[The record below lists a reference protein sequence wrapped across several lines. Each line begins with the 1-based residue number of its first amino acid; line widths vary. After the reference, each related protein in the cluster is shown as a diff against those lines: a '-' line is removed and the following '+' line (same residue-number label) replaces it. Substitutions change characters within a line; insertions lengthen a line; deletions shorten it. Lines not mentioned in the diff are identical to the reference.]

1 MDNRFTFGEE
11 LMPARPKTQFRTER
25 FTTRKWLLL
34 VMLAAALLGTATV
47 RGQALFG
54 TLTGTISDKTGAV
67 VPKVSVTLTNQGTG
81 EVRADIANAVGEY
94 RFGDVLPGT
103 YTLSVGRTGNF
114 AAFNEQGVVVDV
126 NRVVRVD
133 ISLQAAS
140 VNQTIS
146 VTDTAPALQTE
157 TADVNHQ
164 ITETELSALPLTS
177 SQGRT
182 FQALYTIIPGAAMV
196 QEKNSTAANPS
207 RSISANVNG
216 MNYNGNTTRIDG
228 AMNYYGWLPYIITYV
243 PPAESVANVNIDTN
257 SFNAE
262 QGLAGG
268 ASINITTKSGTRD
281 FHGTAWEYYQDGAIN
296 ARSYTATQA
305 SLISASNPTGS
316 VPKNVF
322 NEWGFNIGGPVYI
335 PKILTGKKKLF
346 FFDNFERTTR
356 RQLESGTLTIP
367 DAAMVGGDFSEV
379 AGFDPIYDPQPT
391 VGTYPASDYVNGY
404 LAPQFRPT
412 FLSEYGTNAIPASR
426 QSFAAMTMIAN
437 LLPIAKAV
445 GTPTAS
451 QLTHQLSNNYLGTGT
466 FAYNRNTNDAKIT
479 YLPTENTQIMG
490 KYSIEPFTILDPQPL
505 GNAGGAALDGGQSG
519 AASGRIQDAGLG
531 MSHVFSPTLVMDAD
545 FGYTRQVTGAQSLL
559 DLKLGDYGTDVLKIP
574 GTNGPG
580 TNYVGQPIF
589 EMQGGST
596 FSTLGNAQAANPYL
610 FRDNQFTGDVNLS
623 WTKGKH
629 ATKYGFSYYHFDLN
643 HFQPTAGASINCPR
657 GGFWFQGGMTVGPGD
672 ISQDGKNTPTTI
684 FNYNALA
691 DFLLGLPNN
700 GSGEAVT
707 TAHQIA
713 NPNAVRWTEIGA
725 YAQDQ
730 WTASS
735 KLTINYGI
743 RYELYPPAY
752 RDHTGVYVLDPN
764 LPQSA
769 NVEVGGIGGEPENS
783 GLSMGWGFFSPRL
796 GFAYRLDSKTVVRT
810 GAGLTSDPDS
820 LRFLRDSFPMDLNPQ
835 YQGTAVD
842 TIAVD
847 PANKTNYQTGEPMTL
862 TYGIPALTIP
872 SYSTGFASLP
882 VSTSTTTVT
891 KDFHRG
897 YIESW
902 NLFVQRDLGWKMVA
916 NVGYV
921 GTHDVRQLTQTGY
934 LNSSPLPSGTTP
946 CMANGQYN
954 PSTGLTGKCSFAANQ
969 IVNEQW
975 CTGTTN
981 LTCYN
986 TGGIGYVKPLFSAEY
1001 NGLQS
1006 QLNYNGGRYAQLG
1019 VVYTYSKAIDFED
1032 NGAGSGSG
1040 GLAWNYPAY
1049 YARNRALAGYDQTHN
1064 LELWGIYN
1072 LPFGRGHAW
1081 ASNGAGNA
1089 ILGGWQLNG
1098 QFSHI
1103 SGTPFTVN
1111 ANSNTA
1117 NAQGEPL
1124 YANLV
1129 APYHQL
1135 GGHARTAGSPV
1146 SGGKLW
1152 FDAASFANPAQPS
1165 YTATETPSQ
1174 ITPPV
1179 FGTTNR
1185 DEFRGPGVSYANASL
1200 FRAFTIYHESQF
1212 QIRFEAFNVTNHAL
1226 LNSNPGTTVGSSTFG
1241 EITSFGPGY
1250 SPTQGSRSLQFS
1262 GRFQF

>member
-1 MDNRFTFGEE
+1 MN
-11 LMPARPKTQFRTER
+11 
-25 FTTRKWLLL
+25 FTTHKMTTKIGLMAIML
-34 VMLAAALLGTATV
+34 VAALLGATTVTA
-47 RGQALFG
+47 QELYG
-54 TLTGTISDKTGAV
+54 TLNGTVTDKSGAV
-67 VPKVSVTLTNQGTG
+67 VPKLTVTLTNQGTG
-81 EVRADIANAVGEY
+81 EVRTVVTNEVGEY

-103 YTLSVGRTGNF
+103 YVVGVPRTGNF
-114 AAFNEQGVVVDV
+114 AAFNENGVGVDV
-126 NRVVRVD
+126 NRVVRLD
-133 ISLQAAS
+133 IQLQPAS

-146 VTDTAPALQTE
+146 VTDTTPTLQTE
-157 TADVNHQ
+157 TADVNHE
-164 ITETELSALPLTS
+164 ITETQLSQLPLTS
-177 SQGRT
+177 SQGRN
-182 FQALYTIIPGAAMV
+182 FQALYTVIPGAAMV

-207 RSISANVNG
+207 RSLSTNVNG

-243 PPAESVANVNIDTN
+243 PPAESIANVNIDTN

-268 ASINITTKSGTRD
+268 ASINVTTKSGTRD
-281 FHGTAWEYYQDGAIN
+281 FHGTAWEYYQDAAIN
-296 ARSYTATQA
+296 ARSYTATRQ
-305 SLISASNPTGS
+305 SSPTI
-316 VPKNVF
+316 PKNVF
-322 NEWGFNIGGPVYI
+322 NEWGFNLGGPVYI
-335 PKILTGKKKLF
+335 PRILTGKKKLF

-379 AGFDPIYDPQPT
+379 AGFDPLYDPQPG
-391 VGTYPASDYVNGY
+391 GTGPY
-404 LAPQFRPT
+404 LAVGSRPT
-412 FLSEYGTNAIPASR
+412 FLSEYGCNCIPASR
-426 QSFAAMTMIAN
+426 QSFAASTMIAN
-437 LLPIAKAV
+437 LLPIAKVV
-445 GTPTAS
+445 GTPSPTA
-451 QLTHQLSNNYLGTGT
+451 LANQLSNDYFGTAT

-479 YLPTENTQIMG
+479 YIPTESTQVMG
-490 KYSIEPFTILDPQPL
+490 KYSIEPFSILDPQPL

-519 AASGRIQDAGLG
+519 AASGRIQNVGLG
-531 MSHVFSPTLVMDAD
+531 MSHVFSPRLVMDAD

-589 EMQGGST
+589 EIQGGST
-596 FSTLGNAQAANPYL
+596 FATLGNAQGANPYL

-623 WTKGKH
+623 FTKGKH
-629 ATKYGFSYYHFDLN
+629 ATKYGFTYYHFDLN
-643 HFQPTAGASINCPR
+643 HFQPTSGSGINNPR
-657 GGFWFQGGMTVGPGD
+657 GGFYFQGGLTVGPGD
-672 ISQDGKNTPTTI
+672 VSQKGAASTI
-684 FNYNALA
+684 YNYNALA

-700 GSGEAVT
+700 GTGEAVT

-713 NPNAVRWTEIGA
+713 NPNSVRWTEIGA

-730 WTASS
+730 WTITP
-735 KLTINYGI
+735 KLTINYGV

-769 NVEVGGIGGEPENS
+769 NVEVGGVGGEPENS

-796 GFAYRLDSKTVVRT
+796 GFAYRLNEKTVIRT
-810 GAGLTSDPDS
+810 GGGLTSDPDS

-835 YQGTAVD
+835 YAGTAVD

-847 PANKTNYQTGEPMTL
+847 PTNGNAPMTL
-862 TYGIPALTIP
+862 SYGIPALTIP
-872 SYSTGFASLP
+872 NYSTGFASLP
-882 VSTSTTTVT
+882 VSGSTTTVT

-902 NLFVQRDLGWKMVA
+902 NLFIQRDLGWKMVG

-921 GTHDVRQLTQTGY
+921 GTHDVRQLIQTGY
-934 LNSSPLPSGTTP
+934 LNSGPLPSGTTV
-946 CMANGQYN
+946 CMANKQFN
-954 PSTGLTGKCSFAANQ
+954 PSSPYYNGTLGSNPCSFSANQ
-969 IVNEQW
+969 IVNIGKP
-975 CTGTTN
+975 CPPGTTASA
-981 LTCYN
+981 LGTCYN
-986 TGGIGYVKPLFSAEY
+986 TGGIGYVEPLFSAEY

-1006 QLNYNGGRYAQLG
+1006 QLNYTGGRFTQFGL
-1019 VVYTYSKAIDFED
+1019 VYTYSKAMDFED

-1040 GLAWNYPAY
+1040 GLVWNYPAY
-1049 YARNRALAGYDQTHN
+1049 YNRNRALAGYDQTHN
-1064 LELWGIYN
+1064 LEFWGIYN

-1081 ASNGAGNA
+1081 ASNGVGNA

-1103 SGTPFTVN
+1103 SGTPFTVSAN
-1111 ANSNTA
+1111 ANTA
-1117 NAQGEPL
+1117 NAPGEPL

-1135 GGHARTAGSPV
+1135 GGHARIAGSPV
-1146 SGGKLW
+1146 SGGKIW
-1152 FDAASFANPAQPS
+1152 FDPSSFANPAQPT

-1174 ITPPV
+1174 ITSPV

-1185 DEFRGPGVSYANASL
+1185 NEFRGPGVSYANASL
-1200 FRAFTIYHESQF
+1200 FRAFTVYRESQF

-1226 LNSNPGTTVGSSTFG
+1226 LNNNPGTTVGSSTFG

-1250 SPTQGSRSLQFS
+1250 SPTQGARSLQFS

>member
-1 MDNRFTFGEE
+1 
-11 LMPARPKTQFRTER
+11 MPRTE
-25 FTTRKWLLL
+25 
-34 VMLAAALLGTATV
+34 
-47 RGQALFG
+47 
-54 TLTGTISDKTGAV
+54 
-67 VPKVSVTLTNQGTG
+67 
-81 EVRADIANAVGEY
+81 
-94 RFGDVLPGT
+94 
-103 YTLSVGRTGNF
+103 NF
-114 AAFNEQGVVVDV
+114 AAFTENGVAVDV
-126 NRVVRVD
+126 NREVRIDV
-133 ISLQAAS
+133 SLQPAS

-146 VTDTAPALQTE
+146 VTDVAPALQTE
-157 TADVNHQ
+157 TADVNHE
-164 ITETELSALPLTS
+164 ITETQLAALPLTS
-177 SQGRT
+177 SQGRN

-207 RSISANVNG
+207 RSLSANVNG

-243 PPAESVANVNIDTN
+243 PPAESIANVNIDTN

-268 ASINITTKSGTRD
+268 ASINITTKSGSRD
-281 FHGTAWEYYQDGAIN
+281 FHGTAWEYYQDAAIN
-296 ARSYTATQA
+296 ARSYTATIQ
-305 SLISASNPTGS
+305 SSPTI
-316 VPKNVF
+316 PKNVF
-322 NEWGFNIGGPVYI
+322 NEWGFNLGGPVYI

-379 AGFDPIYDPQPT
+379 ASFDPLYDPQPG
-391 VGTYPASDYVNGY
+391 GTGPY
-404 LAPQFRPT
+404 LAVGSRPT
-412 FLSEYGTNAIPASR
+412 FLSEYGCNCIPASR
-426 QSFAAMTMIAN
+426 QSFAASTMIAN
-437 LLPIAKAV
+437 LLPIAKVV
-445 GTPTAS
+445 GTPTATALAN
-451 QLTHQLSNNYLGTGT
+451 QLANDYFGTAT

-479 YLPTENTQIMG
+479 YIPTEKTQVMG
-490 KYSIEPFTILDPQPL
+490 KYSIEPFSILDPQPL
-505 GNAGGAALDGGQSG
+505 GAAGGAALDGGQSG
-519 AASGRIQDAGLG
+519 AASGRIQNVGLG

-559 DLKLGDYGTDVLKIP
+559 DLKDGDYGLDVLKIP

-589 EMQGGST
+589 EIQGGST
-596 FSTLGNAQAANPYL
+596 FATLGNAQGANPYL

-629 ATKYGFSYYHFDLN
+629 ATKYGFTYYHFDLN
-643 HFQPTAGASINCPR
+643 HFQPTSGSGINNPR
-657 GGFWFQGGMTVGPGD
+657 GGFYFQGGLTVGPGD
-672 ISQDGKNTPTTI
+672 ISSKGAASTI
-684 FNYNALA
+684 YNYNALA

-700 GSGEAVT
+700 GTGEAVT

-713 NPNAVRWTEIGA
+713 NPNSIRWTEIGA

-730 WTASS
+730 WTATS
-735 KLTINYGI
+735 KLTINYGV

-764 LPQSA
+764 LPQTG
-769 NVEVGGIGGEPENS
+769 NVEVGGVGGEPENS
-783 GLSMGWGFFSPRL
+783 GLSMGWGFFAPRL
-796 GFAYRLDSKTVVRT
+796 GFAYRLDDKTVIRT
-810 GAGLTSDPDS
+810 GGGLTSDPDS

-835 YQGTAVD
+835 YGGTGAD

-847 PANKTNYQTGEPMTL
+847 PTNGNAPMTL

-872 SYSTGFASLP
+872 NYSTGYASLP
-882 VSTSTTTVT
+882 ISGATTTVT

-897 YIESW
+897 YFESW
-902 NLFVQRDLGWKMVA
+902 NLFVQRDLGWKIVA

-934 LNSSPLPSGTTP
+934 LNAAPLPSGNTP
-946 CMANGQYN
+946 CMANGYYN
-954 PSTGLTGKCSFAANQ
+954 PSTGLTGKCSFTANE

-1006 QLNYNGGRYAQLG
+1006 QLTYNGGRFAQLG
-1019 VVYTYSKAIDFED
+1019 LVYTYSKAIDFED

-1049 YARNRALAGYDQTHN
+1049 YAFNRALAGYDQTHN
-1064 LELWGIYN
+1064 LEVWGIYN
-1072 LPFGRGHAW
+1072 LPFGRGHAM
-1081 ASNGAGNA
+1081 ASTGVGNA

-1103 SGTPFTVN
+1103 SGTPFTVSAN
-1111 ANSNTA
+1111 ANTA
-1117 NAQGEPL
+1117 NAPGEPL

-1129 APYHQL
+1129 AAYHQL
-1135 GGHARTAGSPV
+1135 GGHARSAASNV

-1152 FDAASFANPAQPS
+1152 FDPSSFANPTQPA

-1179 FGTTNR
+1179 FGNTNR
-1185 DEFRGPGVSYANASL
+1185 NEFRGPGVSYANASL
-1200 FRAFTIYHESQF
+1200 FRAFTIWHESQF

-1250 SPTQGSRSLQFS
+1250 SPTQGARSLQFS

>member
-1 MDNRFTFGEE
+1 MQ
-11 LMPARPKTQFRTER
+11 LRTGR
-25 FTTRKWLLL
+25 LTTRKWVLLIL
-34 VMLAAALLGTATV
+34 LAAALVGTATV

-81 EVRADIANAVGEY
+81 EVRAATANAVGEY
-94 RFGDVLPGT
+94 RFEDVLPGT
-103 YTLSVGRTGNF
+103 YTVAVGRNGNF
-114 AAFNEQGVVVDV
+114 AAFSEHGVVVDV
-126 NRVVRVD
+126 NRVVRID
-133 ISLQAAS
+133 ISLEAAS
-140 VNQTIS
+140 VSQTIS
-146 VTDTAPALQTE
+146 VTDTAPVLQTE
-157 TADVNHQ
+157 TADVNHE
-164 ITETELSALPLTS
+164 ITETQLSALPLTS

-182 FQALYTIIPGAAMV
+182 FQALYTIIPGAAAV

-243 PPAESVANVNIDTN
+243 PPAESIANVNIDTN

-281 FHGTAWEYYQDGAIN
+281 FHGTGWEYYQDGAIN

-305 SLISASNPTGS
+305 SLTSASNPTGS

-335 PKILTGKKKLF
+335 PKVLTGKKKLF
-346 FFDNFERTTR
+346 LFDNFERTTR

-367 DAAMVGGDFSEV
+367 DAAMVGGDFTEV
-379 AGFDPIYDPQPT
+379 ASFDPLYDPQPG
-391 VGTYPASDYVNGY
+391 GTGPY
-404 LAPQFRPT
+404 LAVGSRPT
-412 FLSEYGTNAIPASR
+412 FLSEYGCNCIPASR
-426 QSFAAMTMIAN
+426 QSFAASTMIAN
-437 LLPIAKAV
+437 LLPIAKLV
-445 GTPTAS
+445 TPNVTPTTLAN
-451 QLTHQLSNNYLGTGT
+451 QMSNDYLGTAT

-479 YLPTENTQIMG
+479 YLPTENTQVMG
-490 KYSIEPFTILDPQPL
+490 KYSIEPFSILDPQPL

-519 AASGRIQDAGLG
+519 AASGRIQNVGLG
-531 MSHVFSPTLVMDAD
+531 MSHVFSPALVMDAD

-559 DLKLGDYGTDVLKIP
+559 DLKLGDYGLDTLKIP
-574 GTNGPG
+574 GTNGVG

-589 EMQGGST
+589 EIQGGST
-596 FSTLGNAQAANPYL
+596 FATLGNAQGANPYL

-623 WTKGKH
+623 YTHGKH
-629 ATKYGFSYYHFDLN
+629 ATKYGFTYYHFDLN
-643 HFQPTAGASINCPR
+643 HFQPTSGSGINNPR
-657 GGFWFQGGMTVGPGD
+657 GGFYFQGGMTLGPGD
-672 ISQDGKNTPTTI
+672 VSQKGAASSIYD
-684 FNYNALA
+684 YNALA

-700 GSGEAVT
+700 GTGEAVT

-713 NPNAVRWTEIGA
+713 NPNAIRWTEIGA

-730 WTASS
+730 WTATS
-735 KLTINYGI
+735 KLTVNYGV

-764 LPQSA
+764 LPQTG
-769 NVEVGGIGGEPENS
+769 NVEVGGVGGEPENS

-796 GFAYRLDSKTVVRT
+796 GFAYRLNDKTVIRT
-810 GAGLTSDPDS
+810 GGGLTSDPDS

-835 YQGTAVD
+835 YSGSGAD
-842 TIAVD
+842 SIAID
-847 PANKTNYQTGEPMTL
+847 PTNSNTPMTL

-872 SYSTGFASLP
+872 NYSTGFASLP
-882 VSTSTTTVT
+882 VSGATTTVT

-921 GTHDVRQLTQTGY
+921 GTHDVRQLVQTGY
-934 LNSSPLPSGTTP
+934 LNSSALPSGSSP
-946 CMANGQYN
+946 CMANGYYN
-954 PSTGLTGKCSFAANQ
+954 PSTGLTGKCSFAANE
-969 IVNEQW
+969 IVNQQW
-975 CTGTTN
+975 CTGSMN

-986 TGGIGYVKPLFSAEY
+986 TGGIGYVKPLFSADY

-1019 VVYTYSKAIDFED
+1019 VVYTYSKAIDLED
-1032 NGAGSGSG
+1032 NGAGSGSN

-1049 YARNRALAGYDQTHN
+1049 YARNRAPAAYDQTHN

-1072 LPFGRGHAW
+1072 LPFGRGHGW
-1081 ASNGAGNA
+1081 ASNGVGNA
-1089 ILGGWQLNG
+1089 VLGGWQVNG

-1103 SGTPFTVN
+1103 SGTPFTVS

-1117 NAQGEPL
+1117 NAEGEPL

-1135 GGHARTAGSPV
+1135 GGHSRIAGDPV
-1146 SGGKLW
+1146 SGGKIW
-1152 FDAASFANPAQPS
+1152 FDPSSFANPTQPT

-1174 ITPPV
+1174 ITPPD

-1185 DEFRGPGVSYANASL
+1185 NEFRGPGVSYANASL
-1200 FRAFTIYHESQF
+1200 FRSFTIYHESQF
-1212 QIRFEAFNVTNHAL
+1212 QIRFEAFNVANHAL

-1250 SPTQGSRSLQFS
+1250 SPTQGARSLQFS